1 MEQPAAPRAWGST
14 DEWVVAPLPAA
25 RSRVGACWEQPQGQ
39 LLAQRSC
46 IPLSNLRRLLVAT
59 LTLATAWPEGR

>member
-1 MEQPAAPRAWGST
+1 MGQPAAPGAGGSA

-25 RSRVGACWEQPQGQ
+25 SGGEGACWVQPQGQ

-46 IPLSNLRRLLVAT
+46 IPLAYLRRLLVA
-59 LTLATAWPEGR
+59 A